1 MALTGG
7 PVAADLHLSL
17 DVAIGFLL
25 ARVAWVAATEL
36 LIKPVLLR
44 LYRRADAALNDRLP
58 DLP

>member
-7 PVAADLHLSL
+7 APMADLRLSL
-17 DVAIGFLL
+17 DVALGLLL

-44 LYRRADAALNDRLP
+44 LYRRADSALSDRLP